1 MADVYEKD
9 LAQKTSLTTSDYIRV
24 VGSDNV
30 SYKQLITDVRRTMGV
45 GTPISYDTLSPLY
58 AEFASMR
65 THVKYFVTFYGS
77 CAIALGLPNA
87 TYKGYIAKSSAT
99 ICDMT
104 VQLYPNGIEY
114 IGRVT
119 FDSSGNVTESTW
131 VKQPTRAEVDAI
143 TPTYTDVTA
152 TTTSTGAFSIPT
164 ALQSKAIID
173 AYPTNTVAI
182 ALRRD
187 STYFM
192 IKNATDMTAVANTSI
207 TLRIWHY

>member
-30 SYKQLITDVRRTMGV
+30 SYKQPINSVGDITKTRVFLSTSGDITASNIDSYTTDGIYQGFIQL
-45 GTPISYDTLSPLY
+45 GTPFSPSSWGTLTVVHANSLVIEQIISTRYYMAQRHYEGDSWTEWTL
-58 AEFASMR
+58 F
-65 THVKYFVTFYGS
+65 
-77 CAIALGLPNA
+77 
-87 TYKGYIAKSSAT
+87 
-99 ICDMT
+99 
-104 VQLYPNGIEY
+104 
-114 IGRVT
+114 
-119 FDSSGNVTESTW
+119 
-131 VKQPTRAEVDAI
+131 PTRAEVDAI

-164 ALQSKAIID
+164 ALQSKPIID
-173 AYPTNTVAI
+173 VYPANITAI

-187 STYFM
+187 SGYFM
-192 IKNATDMTAVANTSI
+192 IKDASSMTALANTSI